1 MRLIRR
7 LVLREPHVPVRPEHL
22 RRAELRLQRGR
33 ERLQR
38 RLHLLVVDPLV
49 RRPERLGVVGLQ
61 ILVEVQRRNRDTGE
75 THLGTLSTG
84 HYPSRAVT
92 RRISRNSPAPVSS
105 ARASPSGA
113 QPAET
118 RKSRV
123 TTSASGTQAR
133 TRDMPS
139 PRAWSVAAA
148 SSRQPW
154 PRRPHRGSTRM
165 SASSPVVPGSGSSD
179 SRSSAGPSAAKPT
192 RHCCSSA
199 TRTWCRG
206 VGGVRIAAAQ
216 LAPATSAE
224 RLSSTGAGTT
234 SGYAIRQVSTWIRP
248 SSPASPATAGRTLT
262 SATDPLYLSRAAA
275 RRRSAR
281 ADDDRLR
288 VHVVRFTQRAGE
300 QRRDDHDGR
309 PDQQEGDA
317 GGDAAARGCV
327 VDEQPDA
334 QRDARG
340 SYEAGDPPAV
350 PAAVPT
356 DEDAHDDGDRAGP
369 DQVDVRAPR
378 HDPAGGRVERGVD
391 QSGRRPVPAGAV
403 EQERDEV
410 VAEPE
415 EEADRRDRAQT
426 ADVQ

>member
-148 SSRQPW
+148 SSREPW
-154 PRRPHRGSTRM
+154 PRGPRRDRGR
-165 SASSPVVPGSGSSD
+165 ARGRAAPGG
-179 SRSSAGPSAAKPT
+179 RGPP
-192 RHCCSSA
+192 
-199 TRTWCRG
+199 
-206 VGGVRIAAAQ
+206 GGPAAASGGRP
-216 LAPATSAE
+216 APTAA
-224 RLSSTGAGTT
+224 RGGGARAPPPSRGR
-234 SGYAIRQVSTWIRP
+234 ARRP
-248 SSPASPATAGRTLT
+248 QGRRPARAQKTPPATA
-262 SATDPLYLSRAAA
+262 APA
-275 RRRSAR
+275 RPE
-281 ADDDRLR
+281 
-288 VHVVRFTQRAGE
+288 HGAG
-300 QRRDDHDGR
+300 
-309 PDQQEGDA
+309 
-317 GGDAAARGCV
+317 
-327 VDEQPDA
+327 
-334 QRDARG
+334 
-340 SYEAGDPPAV
+340 
-350 PAAVPT
+350 
-356 DEDAHDDGDRAGP
+356 
-369 DQVDVRAPR
+369 
-378 HDPAGGRVERGVD
+378 
-391 QSGRRPVPAGAV
+391 
-403 EQERDEV
+403 
-410 VAEPE
+410 
-415 EEADRRDRAQT
+415 
-426 ADVQ
+426 